1 MKSKNIALIILII
14 IIAIIATVAALEYT
28 QGLVSAFAFDQIDY
42 NHRSEVVIP
51 PGTPEGGYLGGY
63 YEINGTGRDFNMLL
77 VLSGAEKA
85 ESPLDYTS
93 DGLKVKGHID
103 MIKVT
108 PQTIIYLLQRN
119 LKTAMFNTILK
130 GNMNMTCAAWT
141 GTSQFQND
149 GKNFNGTFS
158 IDGVVTDWEGNYT
171 LTQDDQNRI
180 VITSDFILYPKD
192 KPEESQNVHGVYY
205 L

>member
-1 MKSKNIALIILII
+1 MKNKNIVLVVLVAIVV
-14 IIAIIATVAALEYT
+14 IIAAVAVLEYT
-28 QGLVSAFAFDQIDY
+28 QGMVSAFAFDQIDY
-42 NHRSEVVIP
+42 SHRSEVVIP

-77 VLSGAEKA
+77 VLSGAEKS

-103 MIKVT
+103 MVKVT
-108 PQTIIYLLQRN
+108 PETISYLLQKN
-119 LKTAMFNTILK
+119 LKAAMFNTILT

-158 IDGVVTDWEGNYT
+158 IDGVVTDWNGNYT
-171 LTQDDQNRI
+171 LTQNDKNRI
-180 VITSDFILYPKD
+180 VLTSDFVYYPKD
-192 KPEESQNVHGVYY
+192 RPEDSKAVHGVYY